1 MLPMLMD
8 AHTARITNFH
18 TEPNLG
24 VLLQVALPIV
34 RPRHDSRCH
43 SKSRMRSW
51 VWVCALN
58 VGNTLAFG
66 IQLQHITKHALKDLE
81 SPQNAWTAIDDQRVP
96 RLAARNSS
104 RLAREQLR
112 AEGVQ
117 RVHGGGHLE
126 VLVCRTGNVKL

>member
-66 IQLQHITKHALKDLE
+66 IQLQHVAKHAFKDHV
-81 SPQNAWTAIDDQRVP
+81 SPRNAWTAIDDQ
-96 RLAARNSS
+96 
-104 RLAREQLR
+104 
-112 AEGVQ
+112 
-117 RVHGGGHLE
+117 
-126 VLVCRTGNVKL
+126 